1 MCAPRGERDRGG
13 DEESGQY
20 ASDHYA
26 RASWVIARGARR
38 RPDRRA
44 LTPRGGDSAGVTE
57 IDKGGPPLAVRGE
70 R

>member
-20 ASDHYA
+20 ASDPYA

-38 RPDRRA
+38 APDRRA
-44 LTPRGGDSAGVTE
+44 LTTRGVDASSVTKS
-57 IDKGGPPLAVRGE
+57 DMVGHPLPVRGE